1 MYPPN
6 GVRVYKQLTNKTAP
20 RDGDYDVV
28 FGTAAAYG
36 GSETITYSWTLNG
49 RQLGINPE
57 GSVGVIVLSN
67 LPDNIDPPIK
77 VEMTLIPSTNQELV
91 AYLHLLGKHQC
102 TCTHV
107 NMFPNTCPSHSPRPS
122 CHRQPSRRCERCT
135 DRCPS
140 DIHMLCVW

>member
-6 GVRVYKQLTNKTAP
+6 GVRVYKPLTNKTAP

-28 FGTAAAYG
+28 FGTAVAYG
-36 GSETITYSWTLNG
+36 GSDQLLHAWLLNG
-49 RQLGINPE
+49 RQE
-57 GSVGVIVLSN
+57 VIRPFTAISILTLSD
-67 LPDNIDPPIK
+67 LDENIDPLIK
-77 VEMTLIPSTNQELV
+77 VEVILSPSTNQELV

-107 NMFPNTCPSHSPRPS
+107 NMFSNTCPSHSPRPS
-122 CHRQPSRRCERCT
+122 CHRQPSRRCDRCT